1 MKNKIIKLLSYFWM
15 PLAVSL
21 SAIVLIIFS
30 VIIELNMPNQID
42 SEPVIIL
49 DSIKYEKPE
58 MLMADGFDHFF
69 TARECFENAV
79 KAYQER
85 NCEETADS
93 INAVNVGNAI
103 HYMARAYDELSAI
116 WENDIQP
123 NR

>member
-69 TARECFENAV
+69 TARETFENAV
-79 KAYQER
+79 ESYKER